1 VIPPTPASRTG
12 GQAGPASGGG
22 FVAPGG
28 QGQPPA
34 AGGGTV
40 IDSMLASSRHRA
52 APSSLNYL
60 AILALLVSGAYAAKL
75 LKPDLEQV
83 LRGRRRPRRRLFGID
98 PPGK

>member
-1 VIPPTPASRTG
+1 
-12 GQAGPASGGG
+12 
-22 FVAPGG
+22 
-28 QGQPPA
+28 
-34 AGGGTV
+34 
-40 IDSMLASSRHRA
+40 MLASSRHRA